1 MFQYKKED
9 GVEYTFEIP
18 LAKNCKID
26 QIVYNGE
33 VNQQRIGDY
42 HIREGGKFGADYLI
56 YEDKPEVCHSK
67 YTLNKHCDNL
77 IGINRLA
84 EKTDKIS
91 LITDMKIIRKYRRIT
106 RKEKRK
112 QQSHII

>member
-1 MFQYKKED
+1 MYQFKNE
-9 GVEYTFEIP
+9 GIEYTFEIP
-18 LAKNCKID
+18 LAKNCKTD
-26 QIVYNGE
+26 QIVYSGGG
-33 VNQQRIGDY
+33 NQSTIGDY

-67 YTLNKHCDNL
+67 YTLNLQCDNL

-91 LITDMKIIRKYRRIT
+91 LIGNMKIIRKYRRTT

-112 QQSHII
+112 QQQRQL